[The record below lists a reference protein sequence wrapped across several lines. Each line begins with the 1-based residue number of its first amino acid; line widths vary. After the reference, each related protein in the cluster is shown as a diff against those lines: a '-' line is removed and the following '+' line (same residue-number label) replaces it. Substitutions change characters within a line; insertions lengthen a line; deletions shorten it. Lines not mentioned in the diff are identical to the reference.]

1 MIIHLPMLFAIVPA
15 NVIATFKV
23 IIALA
28 MFDLLEN
35 DYGIGLE
42 MILTFDE
49 EGQKAIT
56 VGMVD

>member
-1 MIIHLPMLFAIVPA
+1 MIIHLPILFAIVPA

-23 IIALA
+23 IISIV

-42 MILTFDE
+42 MFLTFDE
-49 EGQKAIT
+49 EG
-56 VGMVD
+56 